1 MQESVVRS
9 FDVESRRIVYETIDM
24 VAPWRTETKQTVIF
38 HHGVA
43 MDRKMWSE
51 WLPSLSRD
59 FRIVVFDMFGCG
71 ESLQFEDEADWSPQ
85 ARVRDVLALADE
97 IGAQTFH
104 MVGESYGGTIALLT
118 ALTAPE
124 RVSSLAVA
132 NASHIGSSIRNIEWW
147 EQIIDEE
154 GMAGWAGRM
163 MADRFFPD
171 SLTPEMEKWYLERQ
185 ATSTSASVLSILRE
199 LVNLDLADKVSAI
212 EVQTLLLHGDSSP
225 FVPVPIMADLKGLLK
240 NARLQIFPRA
250 RHGLPFSH
258 GKQCGEALGRFL
270 EEVRDGASKPV
281 MVG

>member
-1 MQESVVRS
+1 
-9 FDVESRRIVYETIDM
+9 
-24 VAPWRTETKQTVIF
+24 
-38 HHGVA
+38 HGVA

-163 MADRFFPD
+163 MADRFF
-171 SLTPEMEKWYLERQ
+171 
-185 ATSTSASVLSILRE
+185 
-199 LVNLDLADKVSAI
+199 
-212 EVQTLLLHGDSSP
+212 
-225 FVPVPIMADLKGLLK
+225 
-240 NARLQIFPRA
+240 
-250 RHGLPFSH
+250 
-258 GKQCGEALGRFL
+258 
-270 EEVRDGASKPV
+270 
-281 MVG
+281 